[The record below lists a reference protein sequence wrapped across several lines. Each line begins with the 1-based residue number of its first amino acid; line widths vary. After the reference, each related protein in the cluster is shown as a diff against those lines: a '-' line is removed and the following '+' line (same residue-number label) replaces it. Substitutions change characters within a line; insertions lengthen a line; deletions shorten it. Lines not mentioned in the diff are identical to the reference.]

1 MLMRARYSAYALGAI
16 DFLLATG
23 TDSARAEVTAF
34 AQRARFVRL
43 LILDSEA
50 GGPADSAGTVT
61 FAAQFVEGGRCLELR
76 ERSRF
81 GRRDGRW
88 HYLDGETKVAPV
100 GVGRNDLCPC
110 GSGQKFKKCH
120 GS

>member
-1 MLMRARYSAYALGAI
+1 MRARYSAYALGEI

-23 TDSARAEVTAF
+23 ADADRAGITAF

-43 LILDSEA
+43 RVEA
-50 GGPADSAGTVT
+50 TESGGPADTAGTVS
-61 FAAQFVEGGRCLELR
+61 FAAQFVEAGRLQELR

-88 HYLDGETKVAPV
+88 QYLDGDARVELLAM
-100 GVGRNDLCPC
+100 GRNDSCPC
-110 GSGQKFKKCH
+110 GSGRKFKKCH
-120 GS
+120 GG

>member
-1 MLMRARYSAYALGAI
+1 MRARYSAYALGEV

-23 TDSARAEVTAF
+23 ADADRAGITAF

-43 LILDSEA
+43 VIVGTES
-50 GGPADSAGTVT
+50 GGPTDPAGFVT
-61 FAAQFVEGGRCLELR
+61 FAACFVEAGRCLELR

-88 HYLDGETKVAPV
+88 QYLDGDAKVQPLAI
-100 GVGRNDLCPC
+100 GRNDPCPC
-110 GSGQKFKKCH
+110 GSGQKLKRCH
-120 GS
+120 GA